1 VHTVQVMAPTI
12 RDSYVCHRL
21 RVERHECSSSHT
33 RGRQLGYSVAIAK
46 RASTGSGK
54 SMYSGKPRI
63 NWKWRKLA
71 SMGFSAAG
79 QGNND
84 SAVTKEI

>member
-1 VHTVQVMAPTI
+1 
-12 RDSYVCHRL
+12 
-21 RVERHECSSSHT
+21 
-33 RGRQLGYSVAIAK
+33 
-46 RASTGSGK
+46 
-54 SMYSGKPRI
+54 MYSGKPRI